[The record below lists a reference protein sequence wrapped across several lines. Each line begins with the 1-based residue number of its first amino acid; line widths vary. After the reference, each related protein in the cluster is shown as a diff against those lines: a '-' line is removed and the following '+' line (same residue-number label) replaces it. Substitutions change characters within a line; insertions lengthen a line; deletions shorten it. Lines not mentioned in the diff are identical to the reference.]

1 MRFRRLLLALATAAS
16 IVLWIFMLAVEAPGM
31 TEHRQQR
38 SPRSQPTPPSL
49 AQNLQV
55 PECNDAWFTRKCQRA
70 RHDCTHVNGTVWR
83 NCRRTCAVCG
93 DPFVPEPF
101 SEARLDEH
109 IRVGAATLTRPMQQS
124 TNAGADEAHDHWA
137 HLISPTALGMPAL
150 GADAPEEF
158 FVNHLLPALPHE
170 AGPQLIVDVGANV
183 GQFAFAIAGAGHDG
197 LCFEA
202 APRTCHQLQ
211 RSVSAHEAAREVERT
226 IGALRGSVAVRCVA
240 VGARPGHM
248 GFSTSSRLNASFQG
262 TTKGSRSEHAK
273 GRIEVPV
280 VTLDAELPTQS
291 MLLLKSDTQGSHRRN
306 VEWPVTQTSP
316 VDPRCRRRL
325 GDSETVPLETVRWQV

>member
-1 MRFRRLLLALATAAS
+1 
-16 IVLWIFMLAVEAPGM
+16 
-31 TEHRQQR
+31 
-38 SPRSQPTPPSL
+38 
-49 AQNLQV
+49 
-55 PECNDAWFTRKCQRA
+55 
-70 RHDCTHVNGTVWR
+70 
-83 NCRRTCAVCG
+83 
-93 DPFVPEPF
+93 
-101 SEARLDEH
+101 
-109 IRVGAATLTRPMQQS
+109 
-124 TNAGADEAHDHWA
+124 
-137 HLISPTALGMPAL
+137 MPAL

-306 VEWPVTQTSP
+306 VEWPVTQTLP

-325 GDSETVPLETVRWQV
+325 GGSETVPLETVPWQV

>member
-70 RHDCTHVNGTVWR
+70 RHDCTHVNGTVLR

-109 IRVGAATLTRPMQQS
+109 IRVGAATLTRLELS
-124 TNAGADEAHDHWA
+124 FSK
-137 HLISPTALGMPAL
+137 LISY
-150 GADAPEEF
+150 
-158 FVNHLLPALPHE
+158 
-170 AGPQLIVDVGANV
+170 
-183 GQFAFAIAGAGHDG
+183 
-197 LCFEA
+197 C
-202 APRTCHQLQ
+202 
-211 RSVSAHEAAREVERT
+211 
-226 IGALRGSVAVRCVA
+226 
-240 VGARPGHM
+240 
-248 GFSTSSRLNASFQG
+248 
-262 TTKGSRSEHAK
+262 
-273 GRIEVPV
+273 
-280 VTLDAELPTQS
+280 
-291 MLLLKSDTQGSHRRN
+291 
-306 VEWPVTQTSP
+306 
-316 VDPRCRRRL
+316 
-325 GDSETVPLETVRWQV
+325 